1 MKTPFKNTE
10 FSFLLKRK
18 LLIYFLLFPSEKKRN
33 KTEISKKGNFLK
45 MRNSGKNLKLKK
57 FYKNYLNFFVL

>member
-18 LLIYFLLFPSEKKRN
+18 LLISFLLFPSENKRN

-45 MRNSGKNLKLKK
+45 MRNSGKNLK
-57 FYKNYLNFFVL
+57 F